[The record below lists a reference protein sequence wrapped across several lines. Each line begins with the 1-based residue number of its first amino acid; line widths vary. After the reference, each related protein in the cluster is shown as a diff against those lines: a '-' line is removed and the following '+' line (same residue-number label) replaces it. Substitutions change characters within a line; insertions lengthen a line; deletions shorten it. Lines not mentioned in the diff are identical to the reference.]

1 MKKIDYEL
9 ISELQLSFIQTLL
22 NEDLE
27 PMEVLKFASV
37 LISNYKKAKRILVS
51 KVEVDGDWEKV
62 LELTMEGLSLIVE
75 KVVDLSYSMEDITP
89 ALCIQVLSTLSE
101 IQFLDYRDETTF
113 KDDDSSSEEKINL
126 NLYKEFME

>member
-1 MKKIDYEL
+1 MRKIDYEL